1 MTHRQILDMATKKL
15 LEAGVTEAQNDAFV
29 LWQEAFGLNR
39 TGYLINADKEAD
51 SNLYPKYMML
61 INRRCTRMPLQYIT
75 GKAYFMGLELKVT
88 PAVLIPR
95 FDTEILVEEVLKYV
109 DAESTVLDMCTG
121 SGCIAVSIASLSKAT
136 VTGVDISQEALEIA
150 KGNAEHN
157 QVSTVEFLESDMFQN
172 VTGTFDVIVSNPP
185 YIPSKDVL
193 ELMPEVKEHEPM
205 MALDGSEDGL
215 FFYRILAE
223 QAADFLNPE
232 GLLIMEIGYNQAE
245 DVKKLLA
252 NNNFIGIRVI
262 KDLAGHDRVV
272 CGWRK

>member
-109 DAESTVLDMCTG
+109 DTESTVLDMCTG

>member
-1 MTHRQILDMATKKL
+1 MTLREALTLGRDLLKEAAIEEYETDAWLL
-15 LEAGVTEAQNDAFV
+15 LEAACGCTRNDLFLRGNEEISPA
-29 LWQEAFGLNR
+29 QEAMYQSFLEKRGKR
-39 TGYLINADKEAD
+39 I
-51 SNLYPKYMML
+51 
-61 INRRCTRMPLQYIT
+61 PLQHIL
-75 GKAYFMGLELKVT
+75 GVQYFMGLEFKVT

-109 DAESTVLDMCTG
+109 DTESTVLDMCTG

-150 KGNAEHN
+150 KCNAEHN
-157 QVSTVEFLESDMFQN
+157 QVSTAEFLESDMFQN

-272 CGWRK
+272 GGWRK

>member
-245 DVKKLLA
+245 DVKNLLA

>member
-15 LEAGVTEAQNDAFV
+15 SEAGIIEAQNDAFV

-51 SNLYPKYMML
+51 SNLCPKYMML

-75 GKAYFMGLELKVT
+75 GKAYFMGLEFKVT

-109 DAESTVLDMCTG
+109 DDESTILDMCTG
-121 SGCIAVSIASLSKAT
+121 SGCIGISLAALEKCT
-136 VTGVDISQEALEIA
+136 VTAVDISEDALEIA
-150 KGNAEHN
+150 KVNAESNHADTITFI
-157 QVSTVEFLESDMFQN
+157 QSDMFEN

-193 ELMPEVKEHEPM
+193 ELMPEVKEHEPTL
-205 MALDGSEDGL
+205 ALDGCEDGL

-223 QAADFLNPE
+223 KASEFLNPE
-232 GLLIMEIGYNQAE
+232 GLLIMEIGYDQAE
-245 DVKKLLA
+245 AVKNLLV
-252 NNNFIGIRVI
+252 NNNFIGTRVI

>member
-75 GKAYFMGLELKVT
+75 GKAYFMGLEFKVT

-109 DAESTVLDMCTG
+109 DTESTVLDMCTG

-185 YIPSKDVL
+185 YIPTKDVL

>member
-1 MTHRQILDMATKKL
+1 MTHRQILEMATKKL
-15 LEAGVTEAQNDAFV
+15 SEAGVPEASNDAFV

-51 SNLYPKYMML
+51 SDLCPKYLML

-75 GKAYFMGLELKVT
+75 GKAYFMGLEFKVT

-109 DAESTVLDMCTG
+109 DDESTVLDMCTG
-121 SGCIAVSIASLSKAT
+121 SGCIGISLAALEKCT
-136 VTGVDISQEALEIA
+136 VTAVDVSEEALEIA
-150 KGNAEHN
+150 KINAESNHAD
-157 QVSTVEFLESDMFQN
+157 TVTFVQGNMFEN

-185 YIPSKDVL
+185 YIPTKDVL

-205 MALDGSEDGL
+205 MALDGCEDGL

-223 QAADFLNPE
+223 QATDFLNPE

-245 DVKKLLA
+245 HVKNLLA
-252 NNNFIGIRVI
+252 NNDFIGIRVI

>member
-75 GKAYFMGLELKVT
+75 GKAYFMGLEFKVT

-109 DAESTVLDMCTG
+109 DTESTVLDMCTG

-136 VTGVDISQEALEIA
+136 VTGVDISHEALEIA

-157 QVSTVEFLESDMFQN
+157 QVSTVEFLESNMFQN

-185 YIPSKDVL
+185 YIPTKDVL

>member
-75 GKAYFMGLELKVT
+75 GKAYFMGLEFKVT

-185 YIPSKDVL
+185 YIPTKDVL

>member
-75 GKAYFMGLELKVT
+75 GKAYFMGLEFKVT

-109 DAESTVLDMCTG
+109 DTESTVLDMCTG

-185 YIPSKDVL
+185 YIPTKDVL

-245 DVKKLLA
+245 DVKNLLA

>member
-39 TGYLINADKEAD
+39 TAYLINADKEAD
-51 SNLYPKYMML
+51 RNLYPKYMML

-75 GKAYFMGLELKVT
+75 GKAYFMGLEFKVT

-185 YIPSKDVL
+185 YIPTKDVL

-245 DVKKLLA
+245 DVKNLLA

>member
-232 GLLIMEIGYNQAE
+232 GLPIMEIGYNQAE